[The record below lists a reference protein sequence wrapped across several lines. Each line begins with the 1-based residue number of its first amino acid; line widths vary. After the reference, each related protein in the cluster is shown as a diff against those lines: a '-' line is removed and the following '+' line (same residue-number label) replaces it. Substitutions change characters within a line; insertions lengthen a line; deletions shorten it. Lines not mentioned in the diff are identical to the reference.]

1 MKKLMIALTGAV
13 LFAACQKKEVTMN
26 ITVKDKTLDSVS
38 VYLSDMDTTLALSA
52 EGTATVTLPVN
63 EAQYGMVQYKWLQST
78 VYVEPGKNLNV
89 KWDMTPSALTIAFGE
104 GNADK
109 NNFINGKELS
119 GPVMGDFGRT
129 EEDFLNQLAEYEA
142 EDYKIIDGKNFDKT
156 FAEKEKARVK
166 YWVYGILWQYASK
179 GECSPA
185 VYEKLQSLISEDE
198 WLTQLSE
205 YTNFMSGTIDLLAN
219 KDQNSAELTPLN
231 RTINNMNYVIK
242 NLKSQK
248 IKDYMLGLY
257 GITYISSMGVNN
269 TETLKA
275 LVEENVKDP
284 ETLKA
289 FQAAYANGA
298 SLAKGNPSPDFKMTD
313 INGKEYTLADFKGK
327 VVYIDVWATWC
338 APCQGELPHL
348 KELQQMFQGTN
359 VRFIS
364 MSIDKDKAAWEK
376 QVKEEKLGG
385 IQLYA
390 GPESQFCT
398 DYKIQGIPHFILID
412 KEGKIIEANMTRPSN
427 ESTIQTISMYAE
439 GE

>member
-26 ITVKDKTLDSVS
+26 ITVKDQTFDSVS

-52 EGTATVTLPVN
+52 EGTATVTLPVK
-63 EAQYGMVQYKWLQST
+63 ETQYGMVQYKWLQST

-109 NNFINGKELS
+109 NNFINSKELS
-119 GPVMGDFGRT
+119 GPVMGDFGRS
-129 EEDFLNQLAEYEA
+129 EEELLNQLAEYET
-142 EDYKIIDGKNFDKT
+142 EDYKIIDGKNFDKA

-166 YWVYGILWQYASK
+166 YWIYGILWQYATK
-179 GECSPA
+179 KECSEA
-185 VYEKLQSLISEDE
+185 VYNKLQSLISEDE

-205 YTNFMSGTIDLLAN
+205 YANFMSGTIDLLAN
-219 KDQNSAELTPLN
+219 KGQDLTQITPLELTMN
-231 RTINNMNYVIK
+231 SMNYVIK

-248 IKDYMLGLY
+248 IKDYLLGMY
-257 GITYISSMGVNN
+257 GIAYVSNIGVNN
-269 TETLKA
+269 TESLKA
-275 LVEENVKDP
+275 LIEENVKDP

-289 FQAAYANGA
+289 FQTVYASGA
-298 SLAKGNPSPDFKMTD
+298 TLAKGCPSPDFKMTD

-348 KELQQMFQGTN
+348 QELQQMFQGTN
-359 VRFIS
+359 IRFIS

-385 IQLYA
+385 VQLYA
-390 GPESQFCT
+390 GPESQFCA

-412 KEGKIIEANMTRPSN
+412 KEGKIIEANMTRPS
-427 ESTIQTISMYAE
+427 EERTIQTISMYAE